1 MAYIVDIED
10 IIKNYELK
18 NNEGFLYCLF
28 EAVSNALYCSVDNE
42 DIKISIKF
50 TREYKAN
57 EILKDSENCIK
68 SFEIKDNGTGFT
80 DKNFELFAR
89 RFYKTNHDCGKGLG
103 RIAFIKVFD
112 TVNIN
117 SYFKENNK
125 IFNRKFIFDTSQIQ
139 DNKKEITKQ
148 HNIETTISFTNIKPI
163 YQKNTLSK
171 DIEYYYKEIINH
183 FYIFLYYLIENNK
196 TFEIKLTDDSGKIS
210 ERIINTEKL
219 KQDSIKKEEFTIEN
233 KNNLEGIDNKIKFE
247 ILHIKTKNVAENKAL
262 YVVDE
267 RAAGEINNLN
277 LPPYLLEDKK
287 GNNYYYNVYLK
298 SPYFNRFL
306 NESRTKLSLPTN
318 TNNYTNSFIT
328 VEQIEKLLKERT
340 DKFLNYEIKIL
351 EGKNE
356 ERIKKVL
363 SDNNNNKIAN
373 NKAYLYMLSDKKI
386 KGELLSKI
394 KYKSTDKDVILKIK
408 DFHEELQL
416 RTVEKINKLLED
428 IKSTKEENFFNE
440 IQMQISELINK
451 VNIENSVNLSSY
463 IMYRKYVLNLFNKA
477 LELYKSTTKQNEEL
491 FHNLLLPKH
500 KVNNMDSNLWLLD
513 DFFLYFDGSSEVS
526 IKDIK
531 INGKNIIR
539 DLNEEEEKMLNE
551 FNKKRLDKRL
561 DLLFF
566 PEEGKCV
573 IIELKAPSVGV
584 KDNIQQMDKYAELLA
599 NFISSNFTINQFY
612 TYLLT
617 DNFNKYDKP
626 NGYRKIYGIN
636 GFVRDSN
643 NIKDYDT
650 DITIANQYS
659 EVIRYT
665 DLYERAKKRNKIFF
679 SKLNIN

>member
-1 MAYIVDIED
+1 MTYIVDIED

-28 EAVSNALYCSVDNE
+28 EAVSNALYCSVDND

-57 EILKDSENCIK
+57 EILNDSENCIK
-68 SFEIKDNGTGFT
+68 SFEITDNGIGFT
-80 DKNFELFAR
+80 DNNFELFAR
-89 RFYKTNHDCGKGLG
+89 RFYKTNHECGKGLG
-103 RIAFIKVFD
+103 RIAYIKIFD
-112 TVNIN
+112 TVNID

-125 IFNRKFIFDTSQIQ
+125 IFNRNFIFNTSEIQ
-139 DNKKEITKQ
+139 DNKKEIKCN
-148 HNIETTISFTNIKPI
+148 HIIETTISFTNIKSV
-163 YQKNTLSK
+163 YQKNTLYK
-171 DIEYYYKEIINH
+171 DIDYYYKEIINH

-219 KQDSIKKEEFTIEN
+219 KQDIVKKEDFIIEN
-233 KNNLEGIDNKIKFE
+233 KNNLEGIEDKIKFE
-247 ILHIKTKNVAENKAL
+247 ILHIKTKNIAENKAL

-267 RAAGEINNLN
+267 RSAGEINNLN
-277 LPPYLLEDKK
+277 LPPNLLEDKK
-287 GNNYYYNVYLK
+287 GNNYYYNAYLK

-306 NESRTKLSLPTN
+306 NESRTRLSLPTN
-318 TNNYTNSFIT
+318 ANNPNNSFVT
-328 VEQIEKLLKERT
+328 AEQIEKMLKERT

-351 EGKNE
+351 NEKNE

-363 SDNNNNKIAN
+363 SDNNNNRISN
-373 NKAYLYMLSDKKI
+373 NKAYLYMLSDEKI

-416 RTVEKINKLLED
+416 KTVDRINKLLED
-428 IKSTKEENFFNE
+428 IKRDKQEISFDELQEEIND
-440 IQMQISELINK
+440 LINK

-477 LELYKSTTKQNEEL
+477 LEFYKSNTKQNEEL

-500 KVNNMDSNLWLLD
+500 KVNNIDSNLWLLD

-539 DLNEEEEKMLNE
+539 NLKDEEEKMLNE

-566 PEEGKCV
+566 PEEGKCI
-573 IIELKAPSVGV
+573 IIELKDPSVGV
-584 KDNIQQMDKYAELLA
+584 NENAQQMDKYAELLA
-599 NFISSNFTINQFY
+599 NFISPEFSIDHFY

-626 NGYRKIYGIN
+626 NGYRKIYN
-636 GFVRDSN
+636 LDGFVRNSN
-643 NIKDYDT
+643 DIKNYD
-650 DITIANQYS
+650 DDKIIANQYS

-665 DLYERAKKRNKIFF
+665 DIYERAKKRNEIFF
-679 SKLNIN
+679 QKLNIS